1 MVMTTLYMAVMYA
14 AAWSALSFWKVIKRA
29 SSGSPFTPGK
39 AGAGPRPR
47 NGVQGE
53 LKWTTPCLGSPGASS
68 SGTSMCVCVYCVCVC
83 VCVWRLN

>member
-1 MVMTTLYMAVMYA
+1 MTTLYMAVMYA

-53 LKWTTPCLGSPGASS
+53 LK
-68 SGTSMCVCVYCVCVC
+68 
-83 VCVWRLN
+83 